1 MNEHKRAILAAIDG
15 GASTAVTKAAL
26 AAVDA
31 VTAPIVI
38 EIDREEDGRWIADVP
53 AFPGCMA
60 YGDNREDAIA
70 RVVALLPCV
79 EIREAT

>member
-1 MNEHKRAILAAIDG
+1 MNEHKRAILAAMDG

-38 EIDREEDGRWIADVP
+38 EVERKDGGWWTANAP
-53 AFPGCMA
+53 AFSGCMV
-60 YGDNREDAIA
+60 YSDTRELAIA
-70 RVVALLPCV
+70 SVVALLPCV
-79 EIREAT
+79 KIREVT